1 MVQVLESLKKAIA
14 AASRVLRGYSKRQL
28 TLGAMA
34 YIILLG
40 IFDFMTG
47 PQFPLGH
54 FYSLPVYMLAWFV
67 GSRVALQVAV
77 FDMLVWLFAD
87 VAAQWRHAHP
97 GVFFLNGAFRFLFY
111 IFMVA
116 VLSRLRNLQ
125 QNLEALAEKRARD
138 LASEAARNARLE
150 REVMEAGEREYRR
163 IGQDLHDGLCQH
175 LTGTALASQVL
186 TERLPENEG
195 VRADARRLVALIEDG
210 ITLAR
215 GIAKGLYPIEKD
227 SAGLMNALAH
237 FAANTTQM
245 FGVECRFECPMPV
258 LIENANTASHLY
270 RIAQEAVSNAIR
282 HGRATQV
289 TILLEESDEGV
300 RLRVSDNGAGLPNPL
315 PRHGG
320 MGLRTMR
327 DRTGSIGGQL
337 SIHPSLMG
345 GAEVVC
351 SAPTR
356 WVA

>member
-1 MVQVLESLKKAIA
+1 LVSLRKVIA
-14 AASRVLRGYSKRQL
+14 AASRVLRRLSRRQL

-34 YIILLG
+34 YIVLLG
-40 IFDFMTG
+40 GLDYLTG
-47 PQFPLGH
+47 PAFPLGH
-54 FYSLPVYMLAWFV
+54 FYSMPIYMLAWFV
-67 GSRVALQVAV
+67 GSRIALQVAV

-87 VAAQWRHAHP
+87 VAAEWRYAHP
-97 GVFFLNGAFRFLFY
+97 GVFLLNGAFRFLFY

-138 LASEAARNARLE
+138 LASEAARNTRLE

-186 TERLPENEG
+186 TERLPENEN

-227 SAGLMNALAH
+227 STGLMNALEH
-237 FAANTTQM
+237 FAENTTQM
-245 FGVECRFECPMPV
+245 FGVDCRFECPMPV

-282 HGRATQV
+282 HGRATRV
-289 TILLEESDEGV
+289 TVLLEKSDEGV
-300 RLRVSDNGAGLPNPL
+300 RLRVSDNGAGLPKHL
-315 PRHGG
+315 PKHGG
-320 MGLRTMR
+320 MGLRTMA
-327 DRTGSIGGQL
+327 DRTSSIGGRL
-337 SIHPSLMG
+337 SIHPGLMG

-351 SAPTR
+351 SAPAR
-356 WVA
+356 WLA